1 MNHISSDTQ
10 TAPVLTSTPDGHLS
24 IVPMENMK
32 EFGQKVNDY
41 LVEWRRDR
49 VLNSAIPNMDGY
61 ASPSYIVNTAVPRFT
76 SGEGKA
82 VINDSIRGNDIYI
95 LCDVNNYSLT
105 YRMGPYQNTMSPDDH
120 FQDLKRII
128 AAIGH
133 GGRRVNVI
141 MPYLYEARQQTRK
154 GRESLDCANAL
165 QELVNMGVANI
176 ITFDAHDPR
185 VENSIPLNG
194 FLNFMPTYQFIKN
207 ILRNVPDMQVNANN
221 LMAISPDEGGMRR
234 AIYLANVLG
243 IDMGMFYKR
252 RDYSAPGN
260 PIVEYEFLGSSVE
273 GKDMIVL
280 DDLISSGDTMLQIAR
295 LLKERKARRIFFC
308 ATFGIFTG
316 GLEKFDKAYEEGLF
330 DKILTT
336 NLIYQK
342 PELFD
347 KPYYISC
354 EMSKFVALIID
365 TLNHDGSVR
374 NLLNPI
380 DRIHAVVDKYKNH
393 EPI

>member
-1 MNHISSDTQ
+1 MTHNTTDTQ
-10 TAPVLTSTPDGHLS
+10 IAPVLASTPDGHLS
-24 IVPMENMK
+24 IIPMENMK

-49 VLNSAIPNMDGY
+49 VLDGTIPNTDGY
-61 ASPSYIVNTAVPRFT
+61 SSTSYIVPTSVPRFS

-82 VINDSIRGNDIYI
+82 VIKRSVRANDVYI
-95 LCDVNNYSLT
+95 LCDVMNYSLT
-105 YRMGPYQNTMSPDDH
+105 YRMGSYQNIMSPDDH
-120 FQDLKRII
+120 FQDMKRII
-128 AAIGH
+128 SAIAH

-141 MPYLYEARQQTRK
+141 MPYLYEARQQTRN

-185 VENSIPLNG
+185 IENSIPLDG
-194 FLNFMPTYQFIKN
+194 FQNFMPTYQFIKN
-207 ILRNVPDMQVNANN
+207 LLRAVPDLEIDADH
-221 LMAISPDEGGMRR
+221 LMAVSPDEGGMRR
-234 AIYLANVLG
+234 SIYLANVLG

-252 RDYSAPGN
+252 RDYSAPDN

-273 GKDMIVL
+273 GKDMIIL
-280 DDLISSGDTMLQIAR
+280 DDMISSGDTMIKIAS
-295 LLKERKARRIFFC
+295 LLKEKKARRIFLC

-316 GLEKFDKAYEEGLF
+316 GLDKFDKAYESGLF
-330 DKILTT
+330 DKMLTT

-342 PELFD
+342 PELFE
-347 KPYYISC
+347 KPYYVNC

-365 TLNHDGSVR
+365 TLNHDGSLR
-374 NLLNPI
+374 KLLNPE
-380 DRIHAVVDKYKNH
+380 DRIHHVVEKFRNH
-393 EPI
+393 EKI